1 MNIDA
6 NISTIFSVLAQI
18 NASLLAVTVTLVVI
32 IPTLVEIVRI
42 KSSSFLSGETG
53 RRRLVR
59 GMAYLSYTMGLFGLA
74 TLLSIAGL
82 IWTCF
87 VLLIIV
93 SVLFLFGL
101 AILLVASYIIASTAR
116 SVI

>member
-1 MNIDA
+1 MNSGA
-6 NISTIFSVLAQI
+6 NIATTLSVLAQI
-18 NASLLAVTVTLVVI
+18 NAGLLAVTVTLVAI

-42 KSSSFLSGETG
+42 KSSSFLSGEVA

-59 GMAYLSYTMGLFGLA
+59 GMVFLSYTLGLFGLA
-74 TLLSIAGL
+74 TLLSIAGI
-82 IWTCF
+82 IWPYF

-93 SVLFLFGL
+93 SILFLLGL